1 MPVQL
6 IGIMNTV
13 IFRGFASDNN
23 AGIHPVLLEAI
34 QEANQGHVIAY
45 GDDPYT
51 GKAILTIKRFFG
63 DNAEVYFVLTGT
75 GANVLGLASLT
86 DSFHGVICADTAH
99 INADEC
105 GAPEKFCNCKLLTV
119 PSADGKLTPALID
132 RHLHGF
138 GFEHHVQ
145 PKVISISQPTEM
157 GTVYTPDEI
166 RSLSLLAKQYNMF
179 LHMDGAR
186 LANAAVA
193 LGLDFKSFTAD
204 AGVDVLS
211 FGGTKNGMLF
221 GESVIFFRP
230 DLAENFKYMR
240 KQGMQLASKMRYI
253 SAQFH
258 AYLDSNIWQINAALA
273 NEMAGLL
280 FRKTSVLP
288 GVRITQK
295 VEANALFA
303 IIPPEIIKPL
313 QDKYFFYVWD
323 EARSEVRWM
332 TSFDTTVG
340 DIESFTDCLQSL
352 LTAVK
357 SGLLK
362 Q

>member
-1 MPVQL
+1 
-6 IGIMNTV
+6 MNTD

-23 AGIHPVLLEAI
+23 AGIHPLLLEAI
-34 QEANQGHVIAY
+34 QEANKGHVIAY

-51 GKAILTIKRFFG
+51 GNAVRTIKSYFG
-63 DNAEVYFVLTGT
+63 REAEVYFVLTGT
-75 GANVLGLASLT
+75 GANVLGLSSLT
-86 DSFHGVICADTAH
+86 DSFHGVICAETAH
-99 INADEC
+99 INIDEC

-119 PSADGKLTPALID
+119 PTGDGKLTPALIE

-157 GTVYTPDEI
+157 GTVYTPKEI
-166 RSLSLLAKQYNMF
+166 RSLSVLAKQYNMF

-186 LANAAVA
+186 LANAAVS
-193 LGLDFKSFTAD
+193 LDLDFKSFTAE

-230 DLAENFKYMR
+230 ELAENFKYMR
-240 KQGMQLASKMRYI
+240 KQSMQLASKMRFI
-253 SAQFH
+253 GAQFH
-258 AYLDSNIWQINAALA
+258 TYLHSNLWHTNAAHA

-280 FRKTSVLP
+280 FRKTSILP

-295 VEANALFA
+295 VEANAVFA
-303 IIPPEIIKPL
+303 IIPRDIIKPL

-332 TSFDTTVG
+332 TSFDTTAG
-340 DIESFTDCLQSL
+340 DIESFSSFLQSL
-352 LTAVK
+352 LTAV
-357 SGLLK
+357 
-362 Q
+362 

>member
-1 MPVQL
+1 
-6 IGIMNTV
+6 MNTD

-23 AGIHPVLLEAI
+23 AGIHPLLVEAI
-34 QEANQGHVIAY
+34 QEANKGHVIAY

-51 GKAILTIKRFFG
+51 GNAVRTIKSYFG
-63 DNAEVYFVLTGT
+63 RESEVFFVLTGT
-75 GANVLGLASLT
+75 GANVLSLSSLI
-86 DSFHGVICADTAH
+86 DSFHGVICAETAH
-99 INADEC
+99 INVDEC
-105 GAPEKFCNCKLLTV
+105 GAPEKFCNCKLLSV
-119 PSADGKLTPALID
+119 PSSDGKLTPALIE

-157 GTVYTPDEI
+157 GTVYTSEEI
-166 RSLSLLAKQYNMF
+166 RSLSVLAKQYNMF

-186 LANAAVA
+186 LANAAVS
-193 LGLDFKSFTAD
+193 LDLDFKSFTAD

-230 DLAENFKYMR
+230 ELAENFKYMR
-240 KQGMQLASKMRYI
+240 KQSMQLASKMRYI
-253 SAQFH
+253 GAQFH
-258 AYLDSNIWQINAALA
+258 VYLHTNLWRTNAAHA

-280 FRKTSVLP
+280 FRKTSILP

-295 VEANALFA
+295 VEANAVFA
-303 IIPPEIIKPL
+303 IIPREIIKPL
-313 QDKYFFYVWD
+313 QDKYFFYIWD

-332 TSFDTTVG
+332 TSFDTTTG
-340 DIESFTDCLQSL
+340 DIESFAACLQSL
-352 LTAVK
+352 LAAV
-357 SGLLK
+357 
-362 Q
+362 